1 MFAFE
6 KIVEQKIQE
15 AMKRGE
21 FDNLELK
28 GQPLNLED
36 LSGVPEDLRMGFKV
50 LKNAGILPEEMQL
63 RKDIANM
70 KELIASGKNGIEP
83 ETEKAKLT
91 GKILRLKMMLEK
103 GKSGK

>member
-6 KIVEQKIQE
+6 KLAEQRIQE
-15 AMKRGE
+15 ALERGE

-28 GQPLNLED
+28 GKPLNLED
-36 LSGVPEDLRMGFKV
+36 LSGVPEDLRMGFKI

-63 RKDIANM
+63 KKDIASM
-70 KELIASGKNGIEP
+70 EEMIASGNNIADP
-83 ETEKAKLT
+83 DTEKAKLT

-103 GKSGK
+103 KKKR